1 MEYTKET
8 KKILDDAR
16 EVRCIIAY
24 FPKLKRETEG
34 RLLETLKEGYVR
46 ALTDAI
52 NEIKAD
58 IEEWERTGAEIF
70 KKNAE
75 TKCGMAA
82 GFMCDTCGR
91 LDCESN
97 PERIRES

>member
-8 KKILDDAR
+8 EKVLDDAR
-16 EVRCIIAY
+16 EIRNIIAF
-24 FPKLKRETEG
+24 FPKLKREEEG
-34 RLLETLKEGYVR
+34 RLQESLKEGYAR

-52 NEIKAD
+52 KEIKAD
-58 IEEWERTGAEIF
+58 IEEWETAGAEIF
-70 KKNAE
+70 EKKTE

-82 GFMCDTCGR
+82 GFQCDICGQ

-97 PERIRES
+97 PERKA